1 MSTYAYNLNEVRDSL
16 LRDYMLATGED
27 KVEILAKIMELDEEI
42 EEIDN

>member
-1 MSTYAYNLNEVRDSL
+1 MSTYAYNLNSSRYSL
-16 LRDYMLATGED
+16 WYMLATGED